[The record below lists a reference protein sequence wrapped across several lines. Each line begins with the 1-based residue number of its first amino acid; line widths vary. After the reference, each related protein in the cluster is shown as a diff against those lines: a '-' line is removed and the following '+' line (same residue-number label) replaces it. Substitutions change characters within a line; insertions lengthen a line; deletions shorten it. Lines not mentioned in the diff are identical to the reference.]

1 MLYYDIWF
9 LPKTYYYWSFVQNYF
24 LSLVVVRLVNV
35 FSRNNV
41 IKLFSKY
48 ITMENVWTM
57 NINIPDI
64 ILQKQGEMTDD
75 EYFYLK

>member
-1 MLYYDIWF
+1 MLYYAIWF
-9 LPKTYYYWSFVQNYF
+9 LPKTYYYWSFVQTYF
-24 LSLVVVRLVNV
+24 LSLVNF
-35 FSRNNV
+35 FSRNIV

-48 ITMENVWTM
+48 ITLENVWTM